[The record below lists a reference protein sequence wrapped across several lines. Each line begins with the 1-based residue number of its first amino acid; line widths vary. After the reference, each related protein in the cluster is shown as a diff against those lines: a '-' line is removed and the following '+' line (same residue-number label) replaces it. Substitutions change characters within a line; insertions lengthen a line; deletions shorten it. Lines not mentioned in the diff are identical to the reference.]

1 MYGLLLPLLL
11 PLLGVILRGKVD
23 PGSPGSLG
31 FILGGKVETEWLG
44 SKRTCRVVG
53 DEVTGVELGVLLG
66 CSVGCAV
73 GVGFGFSVGDL
84 VDVTGIELGVLLG
97 CSVGCAV
104 GCPVV
109 CVVVGFSVGDLVDVL
124 IDTVVASKPA
134 PLSTLFVVQ
143 STPQLQ
149 GCMY

>member
-1 MYGLLLPLLL
+1 MMLYGLLLPLLL
-11 PLLGVILRGKVD
+11 LLLPLLPGV
-23 PGSPGSLG
+23 
-31 FILGGKVETEWLG
+31 ILGGKVEWPG
-44 SKRTCRVVG
+44 SNRTCRVVG
-53 DEVTGVELGVLLG
+53 DEATGTEFGVLRG
-66 CSVGCAV
+66 YSVGCAV
-73 GVGFGFSVGDL
+73 GCPVIGIGVGFGVGDL

-109 CVVVGFSVGDLVDVL
+109 GVGVGFCVGDLVDVL
-124 IDTVVASKPA
+124 IDAAVAFKLA